1 MANVRFYRLPAL
13 PVWNVTNDEYKYKGI
28 FVHIDGEFNPY
39 TYENGKNAQTITIG
53 DKAYKAWKYGKET
66 TGEELDLYFTT
77 YDKATGEKEELGT
90 EKITGRF
97 TYRGESQVLTGLW
110 FGGTNGWELLTND
123 TDVNYINQLIDSKIN
138 GLDVDTVNTV
148 ISENVSSG
156 TGTKLTFKGVKEI
169 NGKIQQGEGTS
180 TITIGDGILKISGYG
195 ETTSGETPSIPTVNA
210 TDVFS
215 ANDTADST
223 IALSNAFVFNSTNKT
238 IGIRTKTAVSA
249 TNNIVT
255 ETDIASLAGAMHY
268 KGTLTGAQSG
278 TGSWPSSV
286 VAGDVYIVTV
296 AHTHGSDSLEV
307 GDMVVFGST
316 TTSDYKIIQSNLTIG
331 VENGQIAKNDQAL
344 TADQIIIASANG
356 IKTSGYT
363 LSGASSRTLTV
374 TNGNQDADTNIY
386 HSATTTDSLTILG
399 ASREKTLKIASS
411 NASID
416 VRGTNNNE
424 VDIDLV
430 WNTYLS

>member
-13 PVWNVTNDEYKYKGI
+13 PVWDATKYKGI

-39 TYENGKNAQTITIG
+39 TYKNGEDALTITVG
-53 DKAYKAWKYGKET
+53 SSEYKAWQYGKEI
-66 TGEELDLYFTT
+66 TGEKLNLYFTT
-77 YDKATGEKEELGT
+77 YDKSTGEKETLG
-90 EKITGRF
+90 EVAGRF

-123 TDVNYINQLIDSKIN
+123 TDVNYINSLIVSKIN
-138 GLDVDTVNTV
+138 ELDVDTVNTV
-148 ISENVSSG
+148 TSENASSG
-156 TGTKLTFKGVKEI
+156 TGTKLTFKGVKEV

-180 TITIGDGILKISGYG
+180 TITIGDGALKISGYG
-195 ETTSGETPSIPTVNA
+195 ETTSGATPSIPTVNA

-249 TNNIVT
+249 SNNIVT

-268 KGTLTGAQSG
+268 KGTLTNAQSG
-278 TGSWPSSV
+278 EGSWPSTV
-286 VAGDVYIVTV
+286 AAGDVYIVTV
-296 AHTHGSDSLEV
+296 GHTHGSDSLEV

-344 TADQIIIASANG
+344 TADQIIIASATG

-363 LSGASSRTLTV
+363 LSDASSRALTV
-374 TNGNQDADTNIY
+374 ATGNQDADTSIY

-399 ASREKTLKIASS
+399 VSRQETLKIASS
-411 NASID
+411 NAS
-416 VRGTNNNE
+416 NP
-424 VDIDLV
+424 
-430 WNTYLS
+430 